1 MTSRKRLYWQSS
13 ASARRRPR
21 LRIGNAALHWVAAQ
35 DKTIELRFLL
45 DNKADV
51 NAPNQ
56 NGEVPLHLAFGNG
69 HMEIIRLLLQAD
81 PPAKRDVRDNVGF
94 IPVHYAT
101 IELAERMGSAG
112 W

>member
-1 MTSRKRLYWQSS
+1 MTSRKRLCWQSS

-51 NAPNQ
+51 
-56 NGEVPLHLAFGNG
+56 
-69 HMEIIRLLLQAD
+69 
-81 PPAKRDVRDNVGF
+81 
-94 IPVHYAT
+94 Y
-101 IELAERMGSAG
+101 
-112 W
+112 